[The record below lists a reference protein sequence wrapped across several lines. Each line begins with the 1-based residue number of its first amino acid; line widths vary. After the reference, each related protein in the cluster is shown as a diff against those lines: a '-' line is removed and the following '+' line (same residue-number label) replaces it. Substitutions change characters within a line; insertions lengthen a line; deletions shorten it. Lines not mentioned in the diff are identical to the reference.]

1 MRLRFRLPALIAG
14 ICALC
19 ALFATTNAAHAWSY
33 SNTGRYFST
42 QSGSYILDTDEWGS
56 TAGVTMYYNNPQ
68 NWDFYC
74 NFTGGGVK
82 AYPHTQVNVNVSE
95 SANIWAW
102 FNATPG
108 SGTWDLAFDNWDSN
122 GAEYMIWENWGGGA
136 GPLGSQVA
144 SNVYIPGAGTF
155 NIYAGNNGHECV
167 SFLTT
172 SKSNNTTQGGI
183 SAVMAWAYSH
193 GYTSSTWVSN
203 IQFGFEVSSTSG
215 NQNWTMNGFS
225 AGW

>member
-102 FNATPG
+102 FNATP
-108 SGTWDLAFDNWDSN
+108 
-122 GAEYMIWENWGGGA
+122 
-136 GPLGSQVA
+136 
-144 SNVYIPGAGTF
+144 AGTS
-155 NIYAGNNGHECV
+155 NARCKSASAAAGCPV
-167 SFLTT
+167 SY
-172 SKSNNTTQGGI
+172 
-183 SAVMAWAYSH
+183 SAVP
-193 GYTSSTWVSN
+193 
-203 IQFGFEVSSTSG
+203 
-215 NQNWTMNGFS
+215 S
-225 AGW
+225 AACR